1 MAREESER
9 KELGSVMIH
18 LVESLRRSAVLLK
31 PFLTKTPDRILEQ
44 LNIDHEQF
52 KTWSSLET
60 FGAIPAGT
68 NVIEKGEP
76 IFPRLDMEEEITF
89 IKTKMQGNI
98 PVTEEKSTGEENKA
112 PEQLPEITIDDFMK
126 VELRVAKVIHCEP
139 VKKTNK
145 LLKLQLDLGYEKRQV
160 VSGIAEF
167 YKPEDVI
174 GRKVIVVTNLKPVK
188 LRGELSQG
196 MILAGEKDGVL
207 ALATVA
213 ENLEVGAIV
222 K

>member
-1 MAREESER
+1 M
-9 KELGSVMIH
+9 
-18 LVESLRRSAVLLK
+18 
-31 PFLTKTPDRILEQ
+31 
-44 LNIDHEQF
+44 
-52 KTWSSLET
+52 
-60 FGAIPAGT
+60 
-68 NVIEKGEP
+68 
-76 IFPRLDMEEEITF
+76 
-89 IKTKMQGNI
+89 
-98 PVTEEKSTGEENKA
+98 
-112 PEQLPEITIDDFMK
+112 PEITIDDFMK
-126 VELRVAKVIHCEP
+126 VELRVAEVIHCEP